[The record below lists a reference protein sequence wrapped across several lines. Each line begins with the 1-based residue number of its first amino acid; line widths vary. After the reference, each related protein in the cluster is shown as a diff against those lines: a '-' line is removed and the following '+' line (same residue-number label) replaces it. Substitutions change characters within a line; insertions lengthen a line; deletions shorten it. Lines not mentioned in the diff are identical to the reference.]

1 MAVFSINDKV
11 PLYCIFTFFLL
22 ICADSTANLF
32 PCHLRRAL
40 ENNLILKHAMVYL
53 TITFLIVLLENIPDK
68 SLYKIFSVSFYLY
81 ISFILISKTE
91 YGFFIPILILTAV
104 IYILYLKREE
114 LHKQAETASK
124 KEKEDLEKKHDLI
137 IKVNNGLIVVIF
149 ILAIIGFLVY
159 MGRKKFEYKNN
170 FNYLTFIF
178 GKIECEGSP
187 STVDYSTSLK
197 YLFK

>member
-11 PLYCIFTFFLL
+11 PIYCIFTFFLF
-22 ICADSTANLF
+22 IFADSTSDLF
-32 PCHLRRAL
+32 PCQLRRVL
-40 ENNLILKHAMVYL
+40 DNNLILKHGMVYL

-91 YGFFIPILILTAV
+91 YGFFVPILIITAV

-114 LHKQAETASK
+114 LHKQEETASK
-124 KEKEDLEKKHDLI
+124 KEKEELQKKHDLI
-137 IKVNNGLIVVIF
+137 IKINNGLIIVIF
-149 ILAIIGFLVY
+149 ILTIIGFLVY

-178 GKIECEGSP
+178 GKTECND
-187 STVDYSTSLK
+187 STSNIDISTSLK

>member
-1 MAVFSINDKV
+1 MTVFSINDKV
-11 PLYCIFTFFLL
+11 PVYCIFTFFLL
-22 ICADSTANLF
+22 IFADTTSNLF
-32 PCHLRRAL
+32 PCQLRRAL

-53 TITFLIVLLENIPDK
+53 SITFLIVLLENIPDK
-68 SLYKIFSVSFYLY
+68 SLYKIFSISFYLY
-81 ISFILISKTE
+81 VIFILISKTE
-91 YGFFIPILILTAV
+91 YGFFIPILIITAV

-124 KEKEDLEKKHDLI
+124 KEKEEIEKKHDIIIKLNNLLI
-137 IKVNNGLIVVIF
+137 IVIF
-149 ILAIIGFLVY
+149 ILTTIGFFVY

-178 GKIECEGSP
+178 GKIECNGSP
-187 STVDYSTSLK
+187 SKIDYSMSLK

>member
-1 MAVFSINDKV
+1 MTVFSINDKV
-11 PLYCIFTFFLL
+11 PVYCIFTFFLL
-22 ICADSTANLF
+22 IFADTTSNLF
-32 PCHLRRAL
+32 PCQLRRAL

-53 TITFLIVLLENIPDK
+53 SITFLIVLLENIPDK
-68 SLYKIFSVSFYLY
+68 SLYKIFSISFYLY
-81 ISFILISKTE
+81 VIFILISKTE
-91 YGFFIPILILTAV
+91 YGFFIPILIITAV

-124 KEKEDLEKKHDLI
+124 KEKEEIEKKHDIIIKLNNLLI
-137 IKVNNGLIVVIF
+137 IVIF
-149 ILAIIGFLVY
+149 ILTIIGFFIY

-178 GKIECEGSP
+178 GKIECNGSP
-187 STVDYSTSLK
+187 SKIDYLTSLK

>member
-11 PLYCIFTFFLL
+11 PIYCIFTFFLL
-22 ICADSTANLF
+22 IFADSTSDLF
-32 PCHLRRAL
+32 PCQLRRVL
-40 ENNLILKHAMVYL
+40 DNNLILKHGMVYL

-91 YGFFIPILILTAV
+91 YGFFVPILIITAV

-114 LHKQAETASK
+114 LHKQEETASK
-124 KEKEDLEKKHDLI
+124 KEKEELQKKHDLI
-137 IKVNNGLIVVIF
+137 IKINNGLIIVIF
-149 ILAIIGFLVY
+149 ILTIIGFLVY

-178 GKIECEGSP
+178 GKTECND
-187 STVDYSTSLK
+187 STSNIDISTSLK